1 MGSQSKFCT
10 PPPHNGKCCFLVT
23 KSGKVNTLD
32 INMKTEDKTIRK
44 LEVCCADIDSIR
56 KAAEGGAHRVELCQD
71 LEIGGT
77 TPSAEMIDYAIKI
90 GIRTHILIRPRGGNF
105 VYSPEETDCMVHA
118 IRMAQA
124 KGVAGV
130 VIGALTP
137 EGNIDTDTCRRLI
150 NEAKGMSITFHRAF
164 DECIEPSQ
172 ALEQIISL
180 GCHRLLTS
188 GHAPCVDEG
197 LELLKKLVNQAK
209 DRIII
214 LPGCGVNPGNAR
226 YIIEET
232 GACELHGSLRKD
244 GHTDKN
250 MVRQTL
256 LAINAESLA

>member
-1 MGSQSKFCT
+1 MERE
-10 PPPHNGKCCFLVT
+10 
-23 KSGKVNTLD
+23 NTRNR
-32 INMKTEDKTIRK
+32 I
-44 LEVCCADIDSIR
+44 LEVCCADLISIQE
-56 KAAEGGAHRVELCQD
+56 AVEGGAQRVELCED
-71 LEIGGT
+71 LEIGGI
-77 TPSAEMIDYAIKI
+77 TPSTEMIDYAIKM

-105 VYSPEETDCMVHA
+105 VYSPEETECMVRA

-130 VIGALTP
+130 VIGALTS
-137 EGNIDTDTCRRLI
+137 EGDIDIETCRRLI

-197 LELLKKLVNQAK
+197 LELLKKLMNQAK

>member
-1 MGSQSKFCT
+1 MERE
-10 PPPHNGKCCFLVT
+10 
-23 KSGKVNTLD
+23 NTRNR
-32 INMKTEDKTIRK
+32 I
-44 LEVCCADIDSIR
+44 LEVCCADLQSVR
-56 KAAEGGAHRVELCQD
+56 AAVEGGAHRVELCQD

-105 VYSPEETDCMVHA
+105 VYSPEETECMVRA

-130 VIGALTP
+130 VIGALTS
-137 EGNIDTDTCRRLI
+137 EGDIDIETCRLLI

-164 DECIEPSQ
+164 DECRNPSE

-180 GCHRLLTS
+180 GCDRLLTS
-188 GHAPCVDEG
+188 GHAPSVSEG
-197 LELLKKLVNQAK
+197 LELLKGMVIQAGE
-209 DRIII
+209 RIII
-214 LPGCGVNPGNAR
+214 LPGCGVTPENASV
-226 YIIEET
+226 IMEAT
-232 GACELHGSLRKD
+232 GTREIHGSLRRN
-244 GHTDKN
+244 GHTDKK

>member
-1 MGSQSKFCT
+1 MHTSQCFSCKF
-10 PPPHNGKCCFLVT
+10 HNFGIDMERE
-23 KSGKVNTLD
+23 NTRNR
-32 INMKTEDKTIRK
+32 I
-44 LEVCCADIDSIR
+44 LEVCCADLISIQE
-56 KAAEGGAHRVELCQD
+56 AVEGGAQRVELCED
-71 LEIGGT
+71 LEIGGI
-77 TPSAEMIDYAIKI
+77 TPSTEMIDYAIKM

-105 VYSPEETDCMVHA
+105 VYSPEETECMVRA

-130 VIGALTP
+130 VIGALTS
-137 EGNIDTDTCRRLI
+137 EGDIDIETCRRLI

-197 LELLKKLVNQAK
+197 LELLKKLMNQAK